1 MKRILILIAAL
12 TLAASVPAQAQG
24 LLNKLKEKAEQAVNN
39 VGDKLGEAVGG
50 ILPEGLKDAANA
62 SGGDGSGFGVV
73 SGEQALPPKR
83 SSTFGWDGPVTPSS
97 ASFPVPLMNEFP
109 PVPSAAD
116 LVNPV
121 EEKQIAYYKAIKAVT
136 IRAEELNMNETC
148 EDEETLMWRKKSN
161 QILKDS
167 FGLTDAEIAML
178 ERDDLSEAEQ
188 KRLEEKIAKA
198 VLGDLDVAELEKQA
212 AQYEG
217 MSEDQLVNQMMDK
230 SLQATFAVYDRN
242 ASDIRKYMGVSTD
255 ELKAASRAQAQSKSD
270 KECPEMAALQSKV
283 KAFQK
288 EQAAKDPSFQKNADA
303 FEKKMQQET
312 MQAAM
317 SSSGL
322 GNLGGIMGQVSE
334 MQKKVSPI
342 IEMEQKMAA
351 YLAEMQKLMFI
362 PDRGEDAK
370 FAASERKKL
379 EDLKA
384 KIYAT
389 DDASVYNPLYLQALE
404 SIKSYRERAA
414 KVWVNDVQ
422 KRYNALKDNM
432 AALIKLNR
440 QAVADELIP
449 ECALWRIPLNLVVSA
464 GDVLAEAYSE
474 FPCDYPPMYLEEVI
488 REVPLSGV
496 PGGNGKAMGWFPEFS
511 VFGPAYFDAIVSGKY
526 IFASNPAGEVYQF
539 NAGQWTLLT
548 PDRVKELNEM
558 KKTVAPGS
566 RSWTSQDGKRT
577 VFYNA
582 EGGFFQLPEGDVVLP
597 DSWSVNGNIL
607 QWVHLRMPVLSD
619 GSTVDKYQVVLC
631 TYKL

>member
-1 MKRILILIAAL
+1 MKRIIILFAAL

-136 IRAEELNMNETC
+136 IRAEELNMNQTC

-198 VLGDLDVAELEKQA
+198 MLGDLDVAELEKQA

-242 ASDIRKYMGVSTD
+242 ASDIRKYMGVSVD
-255 ELKAASRAQAQSKSD
+255 EMKAASRAQAASRSD

-288 EQAAKDPSFQKNADA
+288 EQAAKDPSFKKNADA

-351 YLAEMQKLMFI
+351 YLAEVQKYVLI
-362 PDRGEDAK
+362 PDADVDAK

-389 DDASVYNPLYLQALE
+389 EDASVYNPLYLQALE

-414 KVWVNDVQ
+414 KVWVADVQ

-449 ECALWRIPLNLVVSA
+449 ECALYRMPLNVVISG
-464 GDVLAEAYSE
+464 GDILAEAYSE
-474 FPCDYPPMYLEEVI
+474 FPADYPPMYKEEVV
-488 REVPLSGV
+488 REASLSKV
-496 PGGNGKAMGWFPEFS
+496 PGERPMGWFPEFAVLS
-511 VFGPAYFDAIVSGKY
+511 PAQFDEIVAGKF
-526 IFASNPAGEVYQF
+526 IFASNADGDVFQF
-539 NAGQWTLLT
+539 SGGNWTKLSKE
-548 PDRVKELNEM
+548 RVRELNEM
-558 KKTVAPGS
+558 KKTSTPAGQ
-566 RSWTSQDGKRT
+566 RWTSQDGKRE
-577 VFYNA
+577 VVYNA
-582 EGGFFQLPEGDVVLP
+582 EMGNITLPEGDIVFP
-597 DSWSVNGNIL
+597 DAWKATGNAIQWAIL
-607 QWVHLRMPVLSD
+607 KTVEDSD
-619 GSTVDKYQVVLC
+619 KVQVILC